1 MASARKDE
9 WRNQAAHD
17 EQEEMDG
24 LGNTYSRCRV
34 CPARCSML
42 GDSGA
47 ELDTYMPPCPETHD
61 VTHKNPQK
69 AITNIC
75 PPVSASHDPVGG
87 RKQI

>member
-9 WRNQAAHD
+9 WRNKAAHD

-24 LGNTYSRCRV
+24 LGDTYSRCRV

-42 GDSGA
+42 GGSRA
-47 ELDTYMPPCPETHD
+47 ELDTILECPETHD

-75 PPVSASHDPVGG
+75 PLVSASHDPVGG
-87 RKQI
+87 RE